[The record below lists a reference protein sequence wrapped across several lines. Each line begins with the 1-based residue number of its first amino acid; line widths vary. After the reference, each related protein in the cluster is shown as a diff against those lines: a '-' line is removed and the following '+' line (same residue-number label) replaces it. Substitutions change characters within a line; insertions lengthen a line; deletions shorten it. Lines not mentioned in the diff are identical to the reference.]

1 MRGGILLDPF
11 VLGQSCPFP
20 VPDGGHRASVQ
31 LNKCCANFI
40 LLYVQFYITALKWW
54 LFRVQFYVTAL
65 MWSALMWSSFCAQKA
80 WLK

>member
-40 LLYVQFYITALKWW
+40 LLYVQFYITALK
-54 LFRVQFYVTAL
+54 
-65 MWSALMWSSFCAQKA
+65 
-80 WLK
+80 